1 VVCCVLLMIYWRGI
15 NCDAIACSFRAPN
28 SLPNSRAVGTIMV
41 EKLTSVFVLLDSL
54 GDFNCRTRLEESVD
68 VR

>member
-1 VVCCVLLMIYWRGI
+1 
-15 NCDAIACSFRAPN
+15 
-28 SLPNSRAVGTIMV
+28 MV